1 MTTFQRK
8 CQLLDSRMVGVS
20 ERILW
25 REEVRGEV
33 RAESAVSSSATTS
46 EQFVP
51 ASGGQGGA
59 SPRGAGPKPHRASK
73 GSDCTSTTH
82 SL

>member
-8 CQLLDSRMVGVS
+8 CQLLDSRTVGVS

-25 REEVRGEV
+25 REEVGGEV

-46 EQFVP
+46 KQFVP
-51 ASGGQGGA
+51 ASDEQGRTG
-59 SPRGAGPKPHRASK
+59 PRGAGPKPHRESK
-73 GSDCTSTTH
+73 GSDCMSTTR
-82 SL
+82 SR